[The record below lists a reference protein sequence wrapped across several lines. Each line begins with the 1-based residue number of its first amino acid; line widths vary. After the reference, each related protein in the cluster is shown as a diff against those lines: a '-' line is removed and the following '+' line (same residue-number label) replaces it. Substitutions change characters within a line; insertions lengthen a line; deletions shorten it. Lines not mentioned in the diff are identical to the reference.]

1 MCAYSNHTGRQGVG
15 VTPAGGTELV
25 LTGQTDSGLEE
36 EARLG
41 SRAGDS

>member
-1 MCAYSNHTGRQGVG
+1 MG